1 VSLAHGQRCFFVGW
15 LRLKDE
21 AADDCA
27 EREKTTNAETSHC
40 AQRNRVLRPI
50 NLQRNQYFADYAGC
64 IAGSD
69 VLDLPRLSRSRR
81 RIAFNL
87 PPRSKNKQV
96 RYIHV
101 SKMMIDA
108 SAR

>member
-1 VSLAHGQRCFFVGW
+1 MLATKHGNVPL
-15 LRLKDE
+15 LRSVTECYARSTGNEIK
-21 AADDCA
+21 
-27 EREKTTNAETSHC
+27 N
-40 AQRNRVLRPI
+40 
-50 NLQRNQYFADYAGC
+50 DYAGC
-64 IAGSD
+64 IADADSS
-69 VLDLPRLSRSRR
+69 DLPRLSRSRR

-101 SKMMIDA
+101 SRMMIDA